1 MKLQQQ
7 VLNQINR
14 RTVKIM
20 AVNVMGLSG
29 IAVALIAV
37 MYSQDQS
44 AMLSQLTLELLQ
56 SPIGTVVSS
65 IKALF

>member
-7 VLNQINR
+7 VLNQFNR